1 MQDKTC
7 VNAKG
12 KMKRS
17 GDIVAISWTNIAI
30 VVFPD
35 VEQLFSNLKR
45 KRLSLDFD
53 KMRKVEK
60 EVTWESLSLLSI
72 ILFLER
78 AVSVMAYLFWGT
90 NTLLWVSLARQDNYR
105 LIKSDENIFI
115 QPYPWQSCNGFCQF
129 EFSSTM
135 LWDFGDRKRF
145 HIFTSPPPAIFPRI
159 QSGGSRPAH
168 LLVKSTLPLPSSLY
182 PTFE

>member
-17 GDIVAISWTNIAI
+17 GDIVAISRTNIAI

-60 EVTWESLSLLSI
+60 EVT
-72 ILFLER
+72 
-78 AVSVMAYLFWGT
+78 
-90 NTLLWVSLARQDNYR
+90 
-105 LIKSDENIFI
+105 
-115 QPYPWQSCNGFCQF
+115 
-129 EFSSTM
+129 
-135 LWDFGDRKRF
+135 
-145 HIFTSPPPAIFPRI
+145 
-159 QSGGSRPAH
+159 
-168 LLVKSTLPLPSSLY
+168 
-182 PTFE
+182 